1 MENMDTQCA
10 LSPKPTTP
18 DPKEYRN
25 TQKLDHTLARKND
38 APMPNRKMHL
48 TSSHNIPCEGVL
60 LKSVWEWQ
68 RQSVCFCVCIFVF
81 VFVCLCLCVFV
92 FVCLCLCVCLCS
104 FVGCVCVFVFVCL
117 CFCVCVLCVCV
128 SHPLFQR
135 AFYVVSEF
143 LHGQFLQAG
152 DRSTVTSLLS
162 TKTLVIRWW
171 YWDWSSQRTCR
182 LTCHWWS
189 MLKQVLFGFSLF
201 QPSCL
206 LPIWISQ
213 TRFSVLHSLFNCFNW
228 C

>member
-1 MENMDTQCA
+1 MVV
-10 LSPKPTTP
+10 
-18 DPKEYRN
+18 
-25 TQKLDHTLARKND
+25 KLWASTGEIFTVFQ
-38 APMPNRKMHL
+38 
-48 TSSHNIPCEGVL
+48 TSYWWIDGQQAHKWISGRGFFNGHIFLWYVL
-60 LKSVWEWQ
+60 
-68 RQSVCFCVCIFVF
+68 FC
-81 VFVCLCLCVFV
+81 
-92 FVCLCLCVCLCS
+92 
-104 FVGCVCVFVFVCL
+104 
-117 CFCVCVLCVCV
+117 
-128 SHPLFQR
+128 HPLFQR